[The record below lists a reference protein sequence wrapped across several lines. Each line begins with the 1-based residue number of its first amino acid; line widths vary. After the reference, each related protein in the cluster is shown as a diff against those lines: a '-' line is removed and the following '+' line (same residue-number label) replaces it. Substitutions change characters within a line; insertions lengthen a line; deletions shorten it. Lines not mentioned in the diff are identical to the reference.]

1 MTNTPLHDKQKKKN
15 YAVLAAL
22 VVFMLTVFFVSIIRI
37 KGG

>member
-1 MTNTPLHDKQKKKN
+1 MTNTPIHDKQKKKN

-22 VVFMLTVFFVSIIRI
+22 VAFMVTVFFVSIIRM